1 MKLRTSL
8 KSRNG
13 GNYSLSEN
21 RDGGSS
27 ALAGNFVSN
36 IENMNR
42 GSLGAINPKTYDTDS
57 SLFNDLKNN
66 LGENSFNEQILDKN
80 KLMF

>member
-1 MKLRTSL
+1 
-8 KSRNG
+8 
-13 GNYSLSEN
+13 
-21 RDGGSS
+21 
-27 ALAGNFVSN
+27 
-36 IENMNR
+36 MNR
-42 GSLGAINPKTYDTDS
+42 GSLGAINPKTYDTES